1 MRASRLLSILMLL
14 QTRGRMTAPALAAE
28 VEVSIRTIYRDIDQL
43 SAAGVPVYAERGRDG
58 GFALLD
64 GWRTRL
70 TGLTASEAQALF
82 LAGLPGP
89 ASELGLGEVMR
100 AAQLKL
106 LATLPADWQ
115 ADARRM
121 SSRFHLDPVG
131 WFSTT
136 VPTDHLP
143 AVADAVWTARRIEV
157 RYESWNGISDRELEP
172 LGLVLKAGIW
182 YLVADGAGKKRTYRL
197 SNILSLAVLDTHFT
211 RPEDFDLARY
221 WAASTQSFESG
232 MYRDMAVLRVSP
244 QGLKLLRG
252 FGPAVVEAAARTA
265 QTPDADGWTRV
276 VIPIEGIDYAAQD
289 LLRLRAEAEV
299 LEPAALRE
307 RLVETARQFATLYGF
322 AAETLRRARAGSKR
336 RSGSGDDA
344 DVQADRTVA

>member
-28 VEVSIRTIYRDIDQL
+28 VEVSIRTVYRDIDHL

-70 TGLTASEAQALF
+70 TGLTAPEAQALF

-89 ASELGLGEVMR
+89 ASELGLGEVMQ

-106 LATLPADWQ
+106 LAALPADWQ

-121 SSRFHLDPVG
+121 SSRFHLDPAG
-131 WFSTT
+131 WFSSAT
-136 VPTDHLP
+136 PADHLP
-143 AVADAVWTARRIEV
+143 AVADAVWTARRIKV
-157 RYESWNGISDRELEP
+157 RYESWNGISDRELDP

-182 YLVADGAGKKRTYRL
+182 YVVADTAGKLRTYRL
-197 SNILSLAVLDTHFT
+197 SNILALTALDAHFT
-211 RPEDFDLARY
+211 RPADFDLARH
-221 WAASTQSFESG
+221 WAASTQSFVTG
-232 MYRDMAVLRVSP
+232 LYRDMAVLRVSP

-252 FGPAVVEAAARTA
+252 LGPAVAEAATRTA
-265 QTPDADGWTRV
+265 QAPEADGWTRV
-276 VIPIEGIDYAAQD
+276 VIPIESVDYAAQE

-307 RLVETARQFATLYGF
+307 RLVETARQFATLYAVVSPAVAQRGRKS
-322 AAETLRRARAGSKR
+322 ASRRVDPG
-336 RSGSGDDA
+336 
-344 DVQADRTVA
+344 Q